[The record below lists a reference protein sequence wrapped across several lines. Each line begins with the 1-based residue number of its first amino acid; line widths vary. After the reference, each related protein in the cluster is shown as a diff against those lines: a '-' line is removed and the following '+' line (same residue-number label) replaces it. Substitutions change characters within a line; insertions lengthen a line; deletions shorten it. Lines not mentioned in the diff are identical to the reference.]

1 MFTSE
6 IEEVDALITRR
17 QLAGELLHSDFITRF
32 DLIVTVLIHL
42 LFVTDHFLFFEF
54 RVSTEVFHRLHQHL
68 VLLFGV

>member
-1 MFTSE
+1 M
-6 IEEVDALITRR
+6 
-17 QLAGELLHSDFITRF
+17 HSDFITRF